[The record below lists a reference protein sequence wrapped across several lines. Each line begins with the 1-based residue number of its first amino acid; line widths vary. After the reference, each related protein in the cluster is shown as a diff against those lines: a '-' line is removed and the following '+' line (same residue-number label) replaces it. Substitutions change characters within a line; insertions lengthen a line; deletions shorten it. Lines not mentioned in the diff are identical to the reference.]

1 MNTLTR
7 SNHCASAARIAW
19 AMAFAANVYVQNV
32 AAALVFDAFSSVT
45 AVSCFG
51 RGCSDED
58 RYVGPT
64 PGEVFSS
71 AGFNNFRQGSAGA
84 RANAGFLG
92 VFAYAQGTGA
102 LSLFGENRRSLVRSG
117 AGASVTVDDLLV
129 TGPDAGPAVV
139 PTRVTLDFKGVFGF
153 SGATDDVQ
161 SARVSIH
168 LQLPGA
174 LTDGSGMDFLTGS
187 IRLIQ
192 RDGSGVFEIDKRGV
206 LMSVIPGIDPAGDA
220 LFNTV
225 ARINATVT
233 TPTFFVPVG
242 TPSVIGLQIGTRV
255 QQSTLTGFGKLSGGF
270 EDTLSFTV
278 GGPVFDLPEGYVVNS
293 LGAKIVNNSFV
304 VPVPASLPLFAVAV
318 GWLARRVR
326 MHQTA

>member
-7 SNHCASAARIAW
+7 LNHCASATRIAW

-45 AVSCFG
+45 NVSCISP
-51 RGCSDED
+51 GCSDED

-71 AGFNNFRQGSAGA
+71 AGFGAVRQGSAGA

-92 VFAYAQGTGA
+92 VFAYAQAPGRSFPFTGA
-102 LSLFGENRRSLVRSG
+102 PIHVRS
-117 AGASVTVDDLLV
+117 AASASVTVDDLLV

-153 SGATDDVQ
+153 SGATDDEQ
-161 SARVSIH
+161 SASVSIH
-168 LQLPGA
+168 LRLPGA

-242 TPSVIGLQIGTRV
+242 TPSIIQLQLSTSE

-304 VPVPASLPLFAVAV
+304 VPVPASLPLFAMAV